1 MEADVDRVQ
10 TLMTKSPARRRIQ
23 QRMMQAYEQCGGL
36 MGDSLADWVGK
47 ELNAEVVNMMEAAV
61 ESL

>member
-1 MEADVDRVQ
+1 MEADVNRVQ

-23 QRMMQAYEQCGGL
+23 QRMMQAYEQWGGL